1 MKRAF
6 LVMLAVFIVMQFIQT
21 EKVNKVTAK
30 ELEIKAPKQ
39 IMSILKT
46 ACYDC
51 HSNEV
56 KWPWYS
62 YVAPFS
68 WVISGHVNDGRAWVN
83 FSEWENYTKEEKEK
97 QLKEIYRT
105 AFVAMPLRS
114 YLWVHGDAD
123 LTKEQ
128 RDMIRD
134 WTGVRK

>member
-83 FSEWENYTKEEKEK
+83 FSEWENYTKEEKKK

>member
-6 LVMLAVFIVMQFIQT
+6 IIIFVVVILMQFIQT
-21 EKVNKVTAK
+21 EKTNLITPK
-30 ELEIKAPKQ
+30 ELEIRAPKEVMD
-39 IMSILKT
+39 IFKK

-68 WVISGHVNDGRAWVN
+68 WSIASHVKHGRAWLN
-83 FSEWENYTKEEKEK
+83 FSTWENYSEEDK
-97 QLKEIYRT
+97 QKRLKGIYRSVY
-105 AFVAMPLRS
+105 AAMPLGS
-114 YLWVHGDAD
+114 YIYFHEEANLSKDERN
-123 LTKEQ
+123 L
-128 RDMIRD
+128 IRA